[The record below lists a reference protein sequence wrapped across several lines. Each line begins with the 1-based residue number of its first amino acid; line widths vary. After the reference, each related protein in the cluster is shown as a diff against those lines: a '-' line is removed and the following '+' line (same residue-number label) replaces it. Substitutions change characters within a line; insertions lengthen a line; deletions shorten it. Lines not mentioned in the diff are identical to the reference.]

1 MPEFAYLHDDGILFA
16 SGKSLASQNG
26 YRVPSLPENSFQTKA
41 PPLYPLYL
49 SLIWRWNPNFP
60 QNLPLAT
67 LLSWLVL
74 AAFLALAW
82 ALYRADGYSETK
94 AWLLA
99 GLLGLSPYIVL
110 FGCTMFSEI
119 FFTCL
124 VLACLLLARRP
135 GNTAIFLAG
144 VMAAAA
150 YLSRTAGI
158 ALLISIP
165 ALLLWTRQWRRTAL
179 FLAPLLPAVAAW
191 TLWGALHK
199 PASSDLTLMYYTDYL
214 RYEFVNV
221 GWDNL
226 ALVVWKNL
234 DQLLY
239 GMGSLVLPKVI
250 DLPPVKILAQVI
262 AVAMIAGVVRLARRG
277 VAVDYA
283 LFALVSV
290 GILLVWH
297 FPPNERFV
305 LPIFPLLIAGFFAE
319 IEHLGAMLR
328 PAFRHRDRSQRIVAR
343 IFAAGLAA
351 VLFAALGL
359 QCYMTFVLLS
369 DTAAE
374 QRRNLADRRS
384 AYRWMAANLPPE
396 AAVLSYDDPLLYLY
410 SGHRGNYLPLLTRW
424 WYADDHLSMVNA
436 YRDLG
441 AYCAARHLTYVY
453 FTKEDLS
460 RETGEKDRAAIE
472 QLVRTS
478 PALTPI
484 YTAGIGTV
492 YRLTP

>member
-26 YRVPSLPENSFQTKA
+26 YRLPSLPENAFETKS
-41 PPLYPLYL
+41 PPLYPLFL
-49 SLIWRWNPNFP
+49 SLIWRLNPNFP
-60 QNLPLAT
+60 ENLPLAT

-74 AAFLALAW
+74 VAFLALAW
-82 ALYRADGYSETK
+82 TLYRADGYPETK
-94 AWLLA
+94 AWLLT

-110 FGCTMFSEI
+110 FGCTMFSEV

-135 GNTAIFLAG
+135 GNTAILLAG

-158 ALLISIP
+158 ALLISVP
-165 ALLLWTRQWRRTAL
+165 ALLLWTRQWRRTGL
-179 FLAPLLPAVAAW
+179 FLAPLLPAVAGWA
-191 TLWGALHK
+191 LWGALHK
-199 PASSDLTLMYYTDYL
+199 PAPSDLTLMYYTDYL

-226 ALVVWKNL
+226 AMVVWKNL
-234 DQLLY
+234 DQLIY
-239 GMGSLVLPKVI
+239 GMGSLVLPKVL
-250 DLPPVKILAQVI
+250 DLPLAKILAQVI
-262 AVAMIAGVVRLARRG
+262 AVAMIAGVVRLVRRR
-277 VAVDYA
+277 VALDYA

-305 LPIFPLLIAGFFAE
+305 LPIFPLLLAGLFAE
-319 IEHLGAMLR
+319 AEHLGAMLR
-328 PAFRHRDRSQRIVAR
+328 PAFRHRDLSQRIVGR
-343 IFAAGLAA
+343 LFAAAVAA
-351 VLFAALGL
+351 VFLAALGL

-374 QRRNLADRRS
+374 QRRHLADRRS
-384 AYRWMAANLPPE
+384 AYRWMAANLPPK

-424 WYADDHLSMVNA
+424 WYAEDHLSIVNA
-436 YRDLG
+436 YRDLA
-441 AYCAARHLTYVY
+441 AYCAERHLTYVY
-453 FTKEDLS
+453 FTTEDLS

-484 YTAGIGTV
+484 YAAGIGTV
-492 YRLTP
+492 YRLAP